1 MEQSSVRIIRQETF
15 SLEVF
20 IDPYNKRIRVDDTLG
35 NHGDALAFAY
45 GLREEIQAEKMIVKA
60 RAEEAEFYLENGF
73 QTEGKIDGYFLGSDA
88 YLMSKYY
95 KGARRSNSHWAEED
109 EVAEKV
115 RSLERTGNDFSLQ
128 PPFRLVRFKPEDA
141 RELAELYKAVFQIYP
156 VPMDDPRYI
165 EKSMENGTVF
175 LGVKH
180 EGKIVSA
187 ASAEIHSF
195 YRNAELT
202 DCATLPDFRKH
213 GLMKILIA
221 KLEEELASQGVYCAY
236 SIARS
241 LSYGMNAA
249 LHQLGYSY
257 RGRLAN
263 NCYIF
268 DKLEDMN
275 IWVKNLAMMPKIRH

>member
-1 MEQSSVRIIRQETF
+1 MEQSSVRIIRQDNF

-20 IDPYNKRIRVDDTLG
+20 IDPYNKRIRVDDCLG
-35 NHGDALAFAY
+35 NRKSALSFAY
-45 GLREEIQAEKMIVKA
+45 GLREEIQAEKMIIKA
-60 RAEEAEFYLENGF
+60 RAEETDFYLENGF
-73 QTEGKIDGYFLGSDA
+73 QAEGKIDGYFLGSDA
-88 YLMSKYY
+88 FFMSKYY
-95 KGARRSNSHWAEED
+95 KSSRRNNPHWADED

-115 RSLERTGNDFSLQ
+115 RSLERTGDDSSLQ
-128 PPFRLVRFKPEDA
+128 PPCRLVRFKPADA
-141 RELAELYKAVFQIYP
+141 RALAELYKAVFQIYP

-165 EKSMENGTVF
+165 EKSMENGTMF
-175 LGVKH
+175 MGVKH

-187 ASAEIHSF
+187 ASAEINSF

-202 DCATLPDFRKH
+202 DCATLPEFRKH
-213 GLMKILIA
+213 GLMKILIG
-221 KLEEELASQGVYCAY
+221 KLEEELACQGIFCAY

-263 NCYIF
+263 NCFIF

>member
-1 MEQSSVRIIRQETF
+1 MEQSSVRMIRQETF

-60 RAEEAEFYLENGF
+60 RAEEADFYLENGF
-73 QTEGKIDGYFLGSDA
+73 QAEGKIDGYFLGSDA
-88 YLMSKYY
+88 YFMSKYY
-95 KGARRSNSHWAEED
+95 KSSRRTNPHWAEED

-115 RSLERTGNDFSLQ
+115 RRLERTGIDSSLEK
-128 PPFRLVRFKPEDA
+128 PFRLVRFQPEDA
-141 RELAELYKAVFQIYP
+141 PSLAELYKAVFQIYP
-156 VPMDDPRYI
+156 VPMDDPQYI
-165 EKSMENGTVF
+165 EKSMESGTLF
-175 LGVKH
+175 FGVKY

-187 ASAEIHSF
+187 ASAEINSL

-213 GLMKILIA
+213 GLMKILIS
-221 KLEEELASQGVYCAY
+221 KLEEELIRQGIFCAY

-249 LHQLGYSY
+249 LHQHGYSY

-275 IWVKNLAMMPKIRH
+275 IWVKNLAMMPKFRH